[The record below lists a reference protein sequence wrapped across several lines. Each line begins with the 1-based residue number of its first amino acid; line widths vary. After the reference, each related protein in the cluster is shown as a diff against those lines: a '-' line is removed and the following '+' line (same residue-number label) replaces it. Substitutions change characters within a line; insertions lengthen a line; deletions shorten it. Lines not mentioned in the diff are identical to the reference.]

1 MRVLVVE
8 DNEANRELF
17 VDSLNGTANY
27 KATGVRSAEDAM
39 ELCKKDSY
47 DLIMLDMMLPGRNGL
62 EFCRWL
68 RQQPGG
74 QQPFVM
80 VVTGRTSE
88 DDIGEIFAAGANDY
102 LAKPLTLEVL
112 YARLSTMRGE

>member
-8 DNEANRELF
+8 DNQANRELF
-17 VDSLNGTANY
+17 VDSLNSSSTY
-27 KATGVRSAEDAM
+27 KATGVNSAEEAM
-39 ELCKKDSY
+39 ELCKSDSF

-74 QQPFVM
+74 QKSFVM

-88 DDIGEIFAAGANDY
+88 DDIGEIFASGANDY

-112 YARLSTMRGE
+112 HARLSTMHG

>member
-1 MRVLVVE
+1 MKVLVVE
-8 DNEANRELF
+8 DNDANRELF
-17 VDSLNGTANY
+17 VESLNGEPHY
-27 KATGVRSAEDAM
+27 KAIGVSSAEEAM
-39 ELCKKDSY
+39 DLCKADSF

-74 QQPFVM
+74 QKPFVM

-88 DDIGEIFAAGANDY
+88 DDIGEIFASGANDY
-102 LAKPLTLEVL
+102 LAKPLTIDVL
-112 YARLSTMRGE
+112 FARLSTMRS